1 MKHIKMHLRACLVR
15 TTTTVRSLG
24 EPSGCGSNPT
34 AECGAADALLTH
46 FYAEPTGMLHGAGLW
61 NVANTLEA
69 LTNYL
74 ILLSTDN
81 PHPAILERI
90 RSAALRLAGVGT
102 NLLTDY
108 NDDLL
113 W

>member
-1 MKHIKMHLRACLVR
+1 MGTTIIR
-15 TTTTVRSLG
+15 TITDSLG
-24 EPSGCGSNPT
+24 CGPTPT
-34 AECGAADALLTH
+34 AECGAVNALLTN
-46 FYAEPTGMLHGAGLW
+46 FYAEPIGMLHGATLW
-61 NVANTLEA
+61 NVANTLET

-74 ILLSTDN
+74 FFSAADGQSPVITQRTRD
-81 PHPAILERI
+81 
-90 RSAALRLAGVGT
+90 AALRIAGVGT